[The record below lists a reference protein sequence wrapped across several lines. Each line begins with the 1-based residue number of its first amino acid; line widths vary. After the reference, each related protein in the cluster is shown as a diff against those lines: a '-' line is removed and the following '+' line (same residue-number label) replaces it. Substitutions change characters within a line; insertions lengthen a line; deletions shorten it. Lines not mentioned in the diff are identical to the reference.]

1 MKKTF
6 IFMIVIVSLSL
17 ITAQEAKPQ
26 PVTIEPGQGVVF
38 QQVDFLFPQAGLF
51 DSNWGRIVAD
61 ANELQASTEIVRGY
75 LNVYTN
81 AGWVVDNL
89 LVDTAGANP
98 IAAYFTLGVSAPG
111 DVTTL
116 SAYVVFS
123 VNPRSVF
130 DDGPRET
137 FPVGVF
143 EWDAQGFSDEDVKE
157 IGPPPPP
164 RSTPPVP
171 SLARWFHLLFSA
183 LEEGEECVQSDA
195 ENVQAA
201 VNQCV
206 PMSVA
211 NSLQFLE
218 NHAGIEIPHDHELG
232 LRGDDTLVG
241 QLDEKM
247 DRNVP
252 VPGDRTQGGGL
263 SVLNWLEGKFEYV
276 EKNLTVPLIH
286 KHQGRGFGS
295 IADGDFEHMGITS
308 EDNGPSVTWEFIC
321 DQICQGE
328 DVELAY
334 RHSSGGHAVRV
345 VGCGITGGK
354 EWIMYAHDALQ
365 SDDSNG
371 LETVKVNVED
381 LDSDGTLNLGAES
394 REIIFTLSESP
405 ANEPPV
411 CSDAYADP
419 INLWPPNHKYVD
431 VEIMG
436 VTDSDGDPV
445 TITINAITQDEEVN
459 AQGKG
464 DGSTSPDG
472 KGVGT
477 GTASVRRERQ
487 GSGNGRIYEIAFSAT
502 DPAGS
507 ECSGAVQVCVPHDR
521 RPGSNCIDDG
531 QIYDSTEE

>member
-6 IFMIVIVSLSL
+6 MIMMVSLSI
-17 ITAQEAKPQ
+17 ITAQEAQ
-26 PVTIEPGQGVVF
+26 SQQEVIIEPGQGVVF
-38 QQVDFLFPQAGLF
+38 QQVDFLFPQAEGI
-51 DSNWGRIVAD
+51 DSNWGRIAAD
-61 ANELQASTEIVRGY
+61 ANELEASTGIGRGY

-89 LVDTAGANP
+89 LVDTEGANP
-98 IAAYFTLGVSAPG
+98 IAAYFTLGVVAPE
-111 DVTTL
+111 DVSTL
-116 SAYVVFS
+116 SAYVAFS
-123 VNPRSVF
+123 VNPRALF
-130 DDGPRET
+130 DSGPQED
-137 FPVGVF
+137 FPVGAF
-143 EWDAQGFSDEDVKE
+143 TWNAQGFSNEDVTV

-164 RSTPPVP
+164 RSTPPVF
-171 SLARWFHLLFSA
+171 SFARWLHILFSA

-218 NHAGIEIPHDHELG
+218 NSASVEIPHDHELG

-241 QLDEKM
+241 QLDDKM
-247 DRNVP
+247 DRSVP

-263 SVLNWLEGKFEYV
+263 LVSDWLQGKFEYV
-276 EKNLTVPLIH
+276 AENLTVPLIH

-295 IADGDFEHMGITS
+295 IPDGDFEHMGIVS
-308 EDNGPSVTWEFIC
+308 EDNGPAVTWEFIC
-321 DQICQGE
+321 DQICEGE

-334 RHSSGGHAVRV
+334 RHSTGGHAVRV

-381 LDSDGTLNLGAES
+381 LDNDGTLNLGSAS

-405 ANEPPV
+405 GNEPPV
-411 CSDAYADP
+411 CSDAYAGP
-419 INLWPPNHKYVD
+419 ITLWPPNHKFVD
-431 VEIMG
+431 IGIMG
-436 VTDSDGDPV
+436 ITDPDGDPV

-459 AQGKG
+459 AQGNG
-464 DGSTSPDG
+464 DGNTSPDG

-502 DPAGS
+502 DPAGL
-507 ECSGAVQVCVPHDR
+507 ECSGSVQVCVPHDR
-521 RPGSNCIDDG
+521 RPGSECMDDG
-531 QIYDSTEE
+531 QNYDSTEE